1 MKKLIFLSIGL
12 LFFASCKDENTNNHP
27 EKHSSFISFIVSNS
41 ANIGSFNVYLNEN
54 LVGQISSGATDSPT
68 KYSYMHDDI
77 TQHPMTLNYS
87 VEPMFYDSTNASS
100 DISLFL
106 TVEEQVVAETPTQPI
121 TYNET
126 IRLSHT
132 VD

>member
-1 MKKLIFLSIGL
+1 
-12 LFFASCKDENTNNHP
+12 
-27 EKHSSFISFIVSNS
+27 
-41 ANIGSFNVYLNEN
+41 
-54 LVGQISSGATDSPT
+54 
-68 KYSYMHDDI
+68 MHDDI